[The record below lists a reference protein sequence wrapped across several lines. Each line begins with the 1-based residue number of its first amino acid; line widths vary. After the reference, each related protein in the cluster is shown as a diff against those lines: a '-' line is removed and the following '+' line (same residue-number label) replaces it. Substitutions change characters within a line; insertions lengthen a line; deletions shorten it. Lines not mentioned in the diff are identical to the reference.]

1 MDVDPPVFTQVSK
14 AYTENDKRKHR
25 SEGRCFNCSRIGHLA
40 KECPMHKMQQT
51 QFKQSSQSTQR
62 TGYQSIPRKTQQPR
76 KFKCTFP
83 KPTKLGAPSQ
93 SYARSAHI
101 EEINE
106 DDEDGDIPELAA
118 RAVKFN
124 EKQCEQW
131 VDEMKSLGINF

>member
-1 MDVDPPVFTQVSK
+1 
-14 AYTENDKRKHR
+14 
-25 SEGRCFNCSRIGHLA
+25 
-40 KECPMHKMQQT
+40 MHKLQQT

-62 TGYQSIPRKTQQPR
+62 TGYQLIPHKTQQPR

-93 SYARSAHI
+93 SYTRSAHI
-101 EEINE
+101 KEINE
-106 DDEDGDIPELAA
+106 DNEDEDIPELAVQ
-118 RAVKFN
+118 AVKFN